1 MPSGPQLRAPVQQ
14 ARHQL
19 SEGRRKLKEQ
29 HQQGSPGIQ
38 VCARLTDLLDTV
50 VLDIFQAALADLDQ
64 QGLTDLA
71 SDVTIVP
78 YGGYGRRDV
87 APFSDV
93 DLMLLDIKV
102 PFVFIRTFVID
113 SYDVSVCFRMASHS
127 DLLPV
132 RPSVNRFCVLVP
144 EPLHYSMADRMR
156 ERTSQPLSSILDD
169 GYHVCDHPM
178 WIAVVVLVY

>member
-64 QGLTDLA
+64 QGLTGLA

-93 DLMLLDIKV
+93 DLMLLHTPRAALRVV
-102 PFVFIRTFVID
+102 PLARRLVADLSDTGFDLGFSVRTPAHACSLSRSDPTVFT
-113 SYDVSVCFRMASHS
+113 S
-127 DLLPV
+127 
-132 RPSVNRFCVLVP
+132 LV
-144 EPLHYSMADRMR
+144 
-156 ERTSQPLSSILDD
+156 
-169 GYHVCDHPM
+169 
-178 WIAVVVLVY
+178 